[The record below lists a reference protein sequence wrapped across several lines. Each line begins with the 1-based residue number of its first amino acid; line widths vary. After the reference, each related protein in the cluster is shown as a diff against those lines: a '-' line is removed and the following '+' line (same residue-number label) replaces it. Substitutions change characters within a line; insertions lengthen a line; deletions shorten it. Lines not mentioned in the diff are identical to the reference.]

1 MYLIVRC
8 NHKLCLSLIYI
19 LINYSFI
26 TAWYGCMFRGLV
38 PLPIELPLSSSD
50 TPPQQVGFL
59 LSSCGIT
66 VALTSEACLKGLPK
80 SSTGEIAK
88 LKGWPRLQWFVTEH
102 LPKPPKD
109 FSIGNL
115 RIEDKNT
122 AYIEYTTDK
131 EGSVMGKLF
140 CFFV

>member
-1 MYLIVRC
+1 
-8 NHKLCLSLIYI
+8 
-19 LINYSFI
+19 
-26 TAWYGCMFRGLV
+26 MFRGLV

-80 SSTGEIAK
+80 STTTGEIAK

-102 LPKPPKD
+102 LPKPPKE
-109 FSIGNL
+109 FNVGNL
-115 RIEDKNT
+115 RADDSAA

-131 EGSVMGKLF
+131 EGSVMGK
-140 CFFV
+140 CNIYQHPNIYK

>member
-1 MYLIVRC
+1 
-8 NHKLCLSLIYI
+8 
-19 LINYSFI
+19 
-26 TAWYGCMFRGLV
+26 MFRGLV

-140 CFFV
+140 FLCNIDVNWLQGFDLLNYT

>member
-1 MYLIVRC
+1 
-8 NHKLCLSLIYI
+8 
-19 LINYSFI
+19 
-26 TAWYGCMFRGLV
+26 MFRGLV

-80 SSTGEIAK
+80 SATGEIAK

-109 FSIGNL
+109 FNVGNL
-115 RIEDKNT
+115 RIEET
-122 AYIEYTTDK
+122 AAAYIEYTTDK
-131 EGSVMGKLF
+131 EGSVMGESGVEYGKAS
-140 CFFV
+140 VID

>member
-1 MYLIVRC
+1 MYINLITFFF
-8 NHKLCLSLIYI
+8 I
-19 LINYSFI
+19 SFL

-38 PLPIELPLSSSD
+38 PLPIELPLSISD
-50 TPPQQVGFL
+50 MPPQQVGFL

-80 SSTGEIAK
+80 SSTGEITK
-88 LKGWPRLQWFVTEH
+88 FKGWPRLQWFVTEH

-109 FSIGNL
+109 FNVGNM
-115 RIEDKNT
+115 RIEDTAT

-131 EGSVMGKLF
+131 EGSVMGTYIYFHSL
-140 CFFV
+140 

>member
-1 MYLIVRC
+1 
-8 NHKLCLSLIYI
+8 
-19 LINYSFI
+19 
-26 TAWYGCMFRGLV
+26 MFRGLV

-109 FSIGNL
+109 FAVGTL
-115 RIEDKNT
+115 RVEDTST

-131 EGSVMGKLF
+131 EGSVMGNVKILVIKLF
-140 CFFV
+140 LKNFNTLLLAFLSDSKKVLILKSLLID